1 MKRIVCAFAVARTKR
16 LTPRRSPIGN
26 TRGNCRCAFAITA
39 LTNISP
45 RGLIVPIIAAAIINF
60 IIAPNSRS
68 AAVISAAAIAI
79 GTACFAA
86 IRRSPCRFVD
96 PIKHMAGQQ

>member
-1 MKRIVCAFAVARTKR
+1 MRSILTSFAGR
-16 LTPRRSPIGN
+16 
-26 TRGNCRCAFAITA
+26 AFAITA

-60 IIAPNSRS
+60 TIAPNSRS

-86 IRRSPCRFVD
+86 IRKSPCRFAD
-96 PIKHMAGQQ
+96 PIGRMGDHF